1 MEIIFIDANI
11 FLEIFLKDSKAEDCK
26 KFLLSSR
33 AEDIPLITTD
43 FILYTCFIQ
52 VENNIKDSKMIRE
65 TILFF
70 NSLSNLNILR
80 PTIDDMHAATEIMD
94 DYNLDFDDGL
104 VVSCMKNNKIG
115 KLASLDKHFDK
126 VKIIQRVS
134 FK

>member
-1 MEIIFIDANI
+1 VEIIFIDANI

-43 FILYTCFIQ
+43 FIIYTCFIQ
-52 VENNIKDSKMIRE
+52 VENNIKGPKMIRE

>member
-1 MEIIFIDANI
+1 MEIIFVDANI

-26 KFLLSSR
+26 KFLLSSK
-33 AEDIPLITTD
+33 AEDIQLITTD

-52 VENNIKDSKMIRE
+52 VENNIKDPKRIRE

-80 PTIDDMHAATEIMD
+80 LTIDDMHAATEIMD
-94 DYNLDFDDGL
+94 AYKLDFDDSL
-104 VVSCMKNNKIG
+104 VISCMKNNNIG